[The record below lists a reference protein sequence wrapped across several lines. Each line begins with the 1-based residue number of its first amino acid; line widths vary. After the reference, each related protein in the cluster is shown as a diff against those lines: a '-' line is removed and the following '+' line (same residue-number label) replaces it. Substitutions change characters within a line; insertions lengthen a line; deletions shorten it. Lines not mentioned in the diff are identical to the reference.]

1 MRSHDE
7 IYLFLADVPYVTAL
21 FWAAATEQ
29 WRVRRRILLF
39 LTRLHRVHPILMG
52 RDLVELGYPRGPI
65 IGKILDELLR
75 ARLRGEVE
83 TREDEIKWVKKRYPL
98 YALKKG

>member
-52 RDLVELGYPRGPI
+52 RDLVAVSYTHLFDGGQRYDKPRNGH
-65 IGKILDELLR
+65 R
-75 ARLRGEVE
+75 S
-83 TREDEIKWVKKRYPL
+83 
-98 YALKKG
+98 

>member
-1 MRSHDE
+1 MLSLIH
-7 IYLFLADVPYVTAL
+7 IS
-21 FWAAATEQ
+21 
-29 WRVRRRILLF
+29 
-39 LTRLHRVHPILMG
+39 ILMG
-52 RDLVELGYPRGPI
+52 RDLVELGYPKGPI